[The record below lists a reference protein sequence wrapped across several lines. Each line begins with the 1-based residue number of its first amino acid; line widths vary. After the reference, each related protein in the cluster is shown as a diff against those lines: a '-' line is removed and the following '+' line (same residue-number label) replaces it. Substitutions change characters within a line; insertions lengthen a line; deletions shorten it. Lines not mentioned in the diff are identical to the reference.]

1 MDDFWKA
8 AAAVL
13 LTVVL
18 SLAIGKQEKDISV
31 LLTMAASC
39 MTAVI
44 AIYYLEP
51 VLDFLR
57 ELEAVGNLQN
67 GMLDVLLKAVGIA
80 LVAELAGM
88 ACTDAGC
95 GSLGKSLQLLA
106 SAAILYLSIPVF
118 RTLLTLIRDI
128 LGEL

>member
-13 LTVVL
+13 LTVIL

-57 ELEAVGNLQN
+57 ELETVGNLQN
-67 GMLDVLLKAVGIA
+67 GLLDVLLKAVGIA

>member
-13 LTVVL
+13 LTVIL

-57 ELEAVGNLQN
+57 DLETVGNLQN
-67 GMLDVLLKAVGIA
+67 GLLDVLLKAVGIA